1 MAVDGILQC
10 FQKPDKWFCGVVVT
24 DGRSSP
30 RSGVYANMDDKTM
43 MKVRYE
49 EQKRAA
55 NIGQY
60 GSQFLMGFPSSTV
73 RDATNKIVID
83 DLVKIL
89 NHTQPDVLYTHNLTD
104 KHPTHIAVVLRTIEA
119 LRQMDRAALPNKV
132 YGCEAWR
139 DLDWLPDNLKICFDC
154 SDKTDLQESLLGVFD
169 SQISAGKRYDLA
181 ATGRRLAHATFFQS
195 HATDTYTH
203 LSFGMDLTP
212 LVVDPNLDIEG
223 FTRGLLH
230 QFEQDVINA
239 LRAAS

>member
-30 RSGVYANMDDKTM
+30 RSGVYANMDDEAM

-49 EQKRAA
+49 EQKHAA
-55 NIGQY
+55 YIGQY
-60 GSQFLMGFPSSTV
+60 GSQILMGFPSNTV
-73 RDATNKIVID
+73 RDATNKMVVE

-89 NHTQPDVLYTHNLTD
+89 NRTQPDVVYTHNLAD
-104 KHPTHIAVVLRTIEA
+104 KHPTHIAVVFRTIQA
-119 LRQMDRAALPNKV
+119 LRQMDRDALPNNV

-139 DLDWLPDNLKICFDC
+139 DLDWLPDSLKTCFDC
-154 SDKTDLQESLLGVFD
+154 SDKTDLQEALLSVFD

-181 ATGRRLAHATFFQS
+181 AMGRRLAHATFFQS
-195 HATDTYTH
+195 HATDTFSH
-203 LSFGMDLTP
+203 LSFAMDLTP

-223 FTRGLLH
+223 FTRALMH
-230 QFEQDVINA
+230 QFEQDVISTF
-239 LRAAS
+239 RAAS

>member
-30 RSGVYANMDDKTM
+30 RSGVYASMDDEAM

-49 EQKRAA
+49 EQKHAA
-55 NIGQY
+55 DIGQY
-60 GSQFLMGFPSSTV
+60 GSQILLGYPSSTV
-73 RDATNKIVID
+73 RDATNKMVVE

-89 NHTQPDVLYTHNLTD
+89 NRTQPDVVYTHNLAD

-139 DLDWLPDNLKICFDC
+139 DLDWLPDSLKTCFDC
-154 SDKTDLQESLLGVFD
+154 SDKTDLQEALLGVFD

-181 ATGRRLAHATFFQS
+181 AMGRRLAHATFFQS
-195 HATDTYTH
+195 HATDAFTH

-212 LVVDPNLDIEG
+212 LVVDPNLDIEV
-223 FTRGLLH
+223 FTRDLMR
-230 QFEQDVINA
+230 QFEQDVLSA
-239 LRAAS
+239 LKAAS